1 MSQTQTGT
9 TMSRLTLEI
18 TDENEKEK
26 RVIK

>member
-26 RVIK
+26 KNES